1 MDNKLKNKM
10 KKLIP
15 LLLLAFALQSCGDKK
30 QTGKTIKEQ
39 KIKPLNY
46 QK

>member
-1 MDNKLKNKM
+1 M

-30 QTGKTIKEQ
+30 QIGKTIKEQ
-39 KIKPLNY
+39 KIKPLIIKSNY
-46 QK
+46 NRI